1 MPPTIQ
7 KILLNFEPVR
17 ENFLPAVKEV
27 NKHFDH
33 ISKENLYKIAEYF
46 SMSPSEAF
54 SAISFFDEIRINSK
68 SNVEIKVCMSAPCEM
83 RGSSAVLREIERFL
97 GARADKDK
105 SPKLE
110 IITTSCQGRCQR
122 GPVVIINGN
131 IYENVKPFEVDD
143 LIRGY
148 FEK

>member
-1 MPPTIQ
+1 MFPTIQ
-7 KILLNFEPVR
+7 KILLNFEPEK

-27 NKHFDH
+27 NKVFEYV
-33 ISKENLYKIAEYF
+33 SRENIYKIADYF

-54 SAISFFDEIRINSK
+54 SALSFYDDIRIEPK
-68 SNVEIKVCMSAPCEM
+68 SDVEIKVCMSAPCAM
-83 RGSSAVLREIERFL
+83 RGSSRVLQEIERFL
-97 GARADKDK
+97 GKRADKDK
-105 SPKLE
+105 TKKLE

-131 IYENVKPFEVDD
+131 IYENVKAFEVDD
-143 LIRGY
+143 LIGGY